1 VRRIIDHIY
10 RLVVMVHVF
19 INNSRVKAVG
29 SIIYALGAV
38 VFALGRTQARMLERV
53 LLQSPIGAHLRL
65 LVVSGIGNIT
75 ALIQKAEAIFH

>member
-1 VRRIIDHIY
+1 VRRIIDFIY

-29 SIIYALGAV
+29 SVIYAIGAIA
-38 VFALGRTQARMLERV
+38 FTLGRNQARMLERL
-53 LLQSPIGAHLRL
+53 LLQSPIGAQLRL
-65 LVVSGIGNIT
+65 LVVSEIGNIT